1 MNKITEISIEICSG
15 DYTSG
20 NPYPE
25 YDFTELEKLG
35 VINES
40 YVFAYSNKS
49 LKEQIDNALKDK
61 PLGTT
66 IKYFYCVVRNQ
77 NEGIKE
83 FRNT

>member
-1 MNKITEISIEICSG
+1 MNKIPEISVEICAG

-20 NPYPE
+20 SPYPE

-35 VINES
+35 VVNKA
-40 YVFAYSNKS
+40 YVVAYSNKS

-66 IKYFYCVVRNQ
+66 IKYFYYVVR
-77 NEGIKE
+77 KE
-83 FRNT
+83 

>member
-1 MNKITEISIEICSG
+1 MNKLPEISVEICTG

-35 VINES
+35 VVNKA
-40 YVFAYSNKS
+40 YVVAYSNKS

-66 IKYFYCVVRNQ
+66 IKYFYYVVR
-77 NEGIKE
+77 KE
-83 FRNT
+83 